1 MTPHEFLTHIQRPN
15 LAPAYLFLGSE
26 NYDRQLA
33 RKALIERALPPE
45 ERQDGLVRHD
55 LDEVSLAEVIDD
67 ARSLSLFAPRRL
79 IWASSAEASLP
90 KAKSEGAGDP
100 AALLSRYLQDPSP
113 GCVLVLD
120 AARYDFEGDDKTK
133 LERVREFYSAVEA
146 VVEFHLYTDQQ
157 ARALARDLARQAA
170 LDLGSAELD
179 LLVEA
184 LDADATRIASEIEKL
199 RLYAGEGRKVS
210 LDEISALI
218 PDARAS
224 TIFALVERLG
234 QRNRAQSLEV
244 LDTLVRQGEYLPL
257 VLTFLGTQ
265 FRLALVTQEAGLR
278 SAAQMQSH
286 FAKLGMQMWRSRAEQ
301 VFRTASVFTR
311 AQLQQG
317 IQQIFAADR
326 ALRDA
331 RPDDRVIMEDFIFR
345 LTGRSDVETK

>member
-15 LAPAYLFLGSE
+15 LAAAYLFLGAE
-26 NYDRQLA
+26 NYDRQRA

-79 IWASSAEASLP
+79 IWAGSAEAALP
-90 KAKSEGAGDP
+90 KAKSEEAGGQ
-100 AALLSRYLQDPSP
+100 AALLARYLEDPSP

-146 VVEFHLYTDQQ
+146 VVEFRMYTSQQ
-157 ARALARDLARQAA
+157 AHVLARGLARQAG
-170 LDLGSAELD
+170 LELGSAELD

-199 RLYAGEGRKVS
+199 RLYVGEGKRIS

-218 PDARAS
+218 PDARAG

-244 LDTLVRQGEYLPL
+244 LDALVRQGEYLPL

-311 AQLQQG
+311 DQLQRG

-345 LTGRSDVETK
+345 LTGPSV

>member
-1 MTPHEFLTHIQRPN
+1 MTPQEFLTHLQRPQ
-15 LAPAYLFLGSE
+15 LAAAYLFLGSQ

-45 ERQDGLVRHD
+45 EREEGLVRHD

-79 IWASSAEASLP
+79 IWASSAEAALP
-90 KAKSEGAGDP
+90 KAKTEEAGGQ
-100 AALLSRYLQDPSP
+100 AALLSRYLEDPSP

-120 AARYDFEGDDKTK
+120 AARYDFEGDDKSK

-146 VVEFHLYTDQQ
+146 VVEFHLYTRQQ
-157 ARALARDLARQAA
+157 AHALARNLARQAG
-170 LDLGSAELD
+170 LELGSAELD

-184 LDADATRIASEIEKL
+184 LDADATRIATEIEKL
-199 RLYAGEGRKVS
+199 RLYAGEGKKIS
-210 LDEISALI
+210 LDEISSLV
-218 PDARAS
+218 PDARAGN
-224 TIFALVERLG
+224 IFALVERLG
-234 QRNRAQSLEV
+234 QRNRAQSLEI
-244 LDTLVRQGEYLPL
+244 LDALVRQGEYLPL
-257 VLTFLGTQ
+257 VLTFLATQ

-311 AQLQQG
+311 AQLQRG

-345 LTGRSDVETK
+345 LTG